1 MKANKEVEVWSGQR
15 KIPDS
20 LRMAM
25 QAAVDMGLSENQVGK
40 LFNVPSATRVL
51 NELRKAQENER
62 ELRQRLDLQSRTALE
77 ALNQSLAAQAE
88 IAAL

>member
-1 MKANKEVEVWSGQR
+1 
-15 KIPDS
+15 
-20 LRMAM
+20 MAM

-62 ELRQRLDLQSRTALE
+62 ELRQRLDL
-77 ALNQSLAAQAE
+77 
-88 IAAL
+88 